1 MECQGT
7 KVGMQGGQSG
17 PSGLGN
23 LDALGLLRVPP
34 MAHTAALE
42 LQEALD
48 HPVGVPCLTFLPPV
62 PRLPTPTGLTTKGVF
77 AVVAQ
82 GTLGARS
89 PLLVGPLALHVP
101 PAGGEENVGGRV
113 RPTLTLSL
121 IHTPCLEV
129 LPGSYSA

>member
-1 MECQGT
+1 
-7 KVGMQGGQSG
+7 
-17 PSGLGN
+17 
-23 LDALGLLRVPP
+23 

-101 PAGGEENVGGRV
+101 PAGGEENAGGRV

-121 IHTPCLEV
+121 IHMPCLEV